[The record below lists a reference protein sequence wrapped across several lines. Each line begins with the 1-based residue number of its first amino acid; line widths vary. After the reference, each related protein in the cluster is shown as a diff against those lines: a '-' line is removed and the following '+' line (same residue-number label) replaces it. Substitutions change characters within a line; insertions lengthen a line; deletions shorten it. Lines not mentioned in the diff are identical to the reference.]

1 MGSASTYS
9 WFCTF
14 QAWWNFYNC
23 LSFIINKMR
32 GNFTCCLVNVIDN
45 GTQQLFVRYGV
56 YFMELWKEKLK
67 IIVQILCLNRLCEH
81 GLTYAGLGNAVCR
94 VPWWQL
100 YHPECL
106 SVSNYLMV
114 RPNPSTC
121 NSIVF
126 FCVFFFFLMPTYW
139 LLQDSK
145 LKNQPAFLWIVCL
158 YDTTRKT
165 PIWFRELNCTKL
177 PQAIVKILV
186 SKQWP

>member
-1 MGSASTYS
+1 MGMFL
-9 WFCTF
+9 WEVLQPIHDFCTF

-81 GLTYAGLGNAVCR
+81 GLTYAGLGNAMCR

-106 SVSNYLMV
+106 SVSSYLMV
-114 RPNPSTC
+114 RPNPSTY

-126 FCVFFFFLMPTYW
+126 FCVFFFSCRLTGCSRTASWRTSQHFCGLYVCMTP
-139 LLQDSK
+139 QEK
-145 LKNQPAFLWIVCL
+145 LL
-158 YDTTRKT
+158 YDS
-165 PIWFRELNCTKL
+165 EN
-177 PQAIVKILV
+177 
-186 SKQWP
+186 